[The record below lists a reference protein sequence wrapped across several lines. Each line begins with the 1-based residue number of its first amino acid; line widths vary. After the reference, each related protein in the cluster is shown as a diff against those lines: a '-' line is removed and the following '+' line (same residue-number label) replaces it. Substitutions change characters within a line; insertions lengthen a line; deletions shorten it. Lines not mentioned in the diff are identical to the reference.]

1 MSGIVNGHFVATVA
15 CFMFVFFL
23 VYIPTIGFLW
33 YKGIE
38 QRDELIRKYIQ
49 DKLKENAVEIG

>member
-1 MSGIVNGHFVATVA
+1 
-15 CFMFVFFL
+15 MFVFFL
-23 VYIPTIGFLW
+23 VYIPTIAFLW